1 MKTFAPAAV
10 EFGKGVL
17 DDVGREPLKQ
27 SLKKRGLDALR
38 GVGKK
43 LVEGGG
49 GGKRRR
55 TETKKKKK
63 KKKKKRRNVGYKG
76 DVFSML

>member
-1 MKTFAPAAV
+1 MKTIAPAAV

-17 DDVGREPLKQ
+17 DDVVGREPLKQ
-27 SLKKRGLDALR
+27 ALKKRGLDALR

-49 GGKRRR
+49 VKRRR
-55 TETKKKKK
+55 RERNNKKKKL
-63 KKKKKRRNVGYKG
+63 NNYKG